1 MALFSTGPIDNG
13 PILGVRQTQ
22 IVTVKAV
29 NRDSLNSYNLVIQG
43 FSLNGSRTMYVN
55 EMESLAPNQVITMN
69 YFADLDA
76 FEFEFTT
83 LEEVEAE
90 IGISVWGKQVSGEIV
105 EPHRIVAWE
114 KYVGII

>member
-1 MALFSTGPIDNG
+1 
-13 PILGVRQTQ
+13 
-22 IVTVKAV
+22 
-29 NRDSLNSYNLVIQG
+29 
-43 FSLNGSRTMYVN
+43 
-55 EMESLAPNQVITMN
+55 MN

>member
-1 MALFSTGPIDNG
+1 MALFSTGPIDNS
-13 PILGVRQTQ
+13 PILGIRQTQ
-22 IVTVKAV
+22 MVTVKAV
-29 NRDSLNSYNLVIQG
+29 NRDSLNPYNLVIQG
-43 FSLNGSRTMYVN
+43 FLLNGSRTMYVN
-55 EMESLAPNQVITMN
+55 EMVSLAPNQVLTMN